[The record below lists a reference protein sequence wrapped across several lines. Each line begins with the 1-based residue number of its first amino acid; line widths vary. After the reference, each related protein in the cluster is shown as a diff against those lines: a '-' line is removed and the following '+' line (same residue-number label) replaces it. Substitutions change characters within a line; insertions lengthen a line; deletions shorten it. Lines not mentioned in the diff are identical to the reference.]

1 LVSVI
6 ININIQLVD
15 CIYLDKI
22 NLDEFIMLT
31 TIDCYQL
38 PEALANQ
45 PSLITS
51 PAIQPSAV
59 QITGNS
65 LSTHTSMGFGL
76 IDALTMSETAACDF
90 IT

>member
-1 LVSVI
+1 
-6 ININIQLVD
+6 
-15 CIYLDKI
+15 
-22 NLDEFIMLT
+22 MLT

-90 IT
+90 ITSANFKLPSGFLQSNFLSINDNFVNL